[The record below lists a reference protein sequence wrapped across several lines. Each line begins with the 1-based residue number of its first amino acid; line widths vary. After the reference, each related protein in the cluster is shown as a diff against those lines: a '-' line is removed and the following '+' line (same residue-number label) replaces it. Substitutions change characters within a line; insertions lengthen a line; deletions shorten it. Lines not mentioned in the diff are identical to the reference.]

1 MTENKKNED
10 FWYDRAMYWCSRRE
24 LCCSDIKAR
33 LQKAQ
38 VSANDISVI
47 IKKLVSEKF
56 IDESRFTRAFVHDKL
71 EFQKWGLLK
80 IKQALYYK
88 GISEENISE
97 VLQNVDK
104 ESYLAKLEEMAKSKM
119 KSIKAE
125 NDFEKNQKLLRFLA
139 SKGVSTDDAY
149 QIIKRLKTPT

>member
-24 LCCSDIKAR
+24 LCCSDIKTR

-38 VSANDISVI
+38 VNANDISVI

-97 VLQNVDK
+97 VIQNVDK

-125 NDFEKNQKLLRFLA
+125 NDFERNHKLLRFLA

-149 QIIKRLKTPT
+149 QIIKRLKTKE

>member
-1 MTENKKNED
+1 M
-10 FWYDRAMYWCSRRE
+10 
-24 LCCSDIKAR
+24 
-33 LQKAQ
+33 
-38 VSANDISVI
+38 ISW
-47 IKKLVSEKF
+47 SF
-56 IDESRFTRAFVHDKL
+56 RNG
-71 EFQKWGLLK
+71 GLLK

-97 VLQNVDK
+97 VIQNVDK

-125 NDFEKNQKLLRFLA
+125 NDFERNHKLLRFLA

-149 QIIKRLKTPT
+149 QIIKRLKTKE